1 MAADTATY
9 TYDNLGRI
17 KTITFPNGTVVTY
30 NYDSVGNFTSIV
42 TSCPSGT
49 C

>member
-9 TYDNLGRI
+9 TFDNLGRI
-17 KTITFPNGTVVTY
+17 KTITFSNGTVVTY